1 MTTLR
6 LTFPR
11 STDPAAVVAAL
22 RSLVSFGGGR
32 AGWRQRPICLETWAG
47 AGSISH
53 LVTTSD
59 QAVVAALNAAL
70 PGLRIEKARR
80 PTNGLARDAAGS
92 SIRGPAHG
100 LIRTDIQTELATS
113 VLAALSGLG
122 QGETAVLQWLVV
134 PLKRRRL
141 LPVHHPRDRDP
152 QRRAKE
158 AETEVVALGRIA
170 AWAVSPGRARQ
181 LMQRVARAL
190 VQASGPGAG
199 LTMRRSQRVP
209 VQVLAQRPPWP
220 IWPSH
225 LNLSELAGVV
235 GWPIGAGITPGL
247 ARGACRQLPLP
258 VGWPDSGPALG
269 RSNYPGSDRT
279 LRLGTTGRLRHL
291 HVIGPTGVG
300 KSTLLVHLIA
310 QDLRAGRGLVVL
322 DPIGDLTAAVA
333 ERTPPDRLGDIVVVD
348 PTDADRPVGFN
359 LLAGSDPLRLVEF
372 TLAVFA
378 RLFASS
384 WGPRTA
390 DILRASLLTLSAQPE
405 ATLSDLPELLTN
417 PGWRRRLV
425 APVMDQRLLAGF
437 WTWYEELSAAER
449 SAAIAPVL
457 NKVRSFLLR
466 PTVTRTL
473 CHAKGTLEF
482 GQVLSHRRVV
492 IVRLA
497 KGLIGEDTASL
508 IGGLLLARLWQSVLA
523 RAAVAPPRRQPV
535 FIYLDEFQDY
545 LRLPVGLGDMLAQA
559 RGLGVGVVM
568 AHQHL
573 RQLPEAVRAD
583 VLANVGS
590 RVIFQPGADDARVL
604 AGDLQPHLTDADLKG
619 LGAREVVAKVATAD
633 RRLPP
638 ATGTTLPPDPPLQP
652 AEQVLAASRASYGRP
667 LPTSPAGIEPV
678 ESPVGRRRRA
688 GSQP

>member
-1 MTTLR
+1 MTTQR
-6 LTFPR
+6 LTFPG
-11 STDPAAVVAAL
+11 STDPASVVAAL
-22 RSLVSFGGGR
+22 RSLVSFSGGR
-32 AGWRQRPICLETWAG
+32 AGWRQRPICLETWAS

-59 QAVVAALNAAL
+59 RAVVAALNAAL

-80 PTNGLARDAAGS
+80 PTDGLAGAAAGA

-100 LIRTDIQTELATS
+100 LIRIDIQAEVAAS
-113 VLAALSGLG
+113 VLAGLTGLG

-141 LPVHHPRDRDP
+141 LPVHHPRDHDP
-152 QRRAKE
+152 ERRAKE
-158 AETEVVALGRIA
+158 SETEVVAVGRIA
-170 AWAVSPGRARQ
+170 AWAFSPGRAGQ
-181 LMQRVARAL
+181 LTQQVARAL
-190 VQASGPGAG
+190 VQASGAGAG
-199 LTMRRSQRVP
+199 LTVRRSQRVP
-209 VQVLAQRPPWP
+209 ARVLAQRPPWP

-225 LNLSELAGVV
+225 LNLAELAGVV
-235 GWPIGAGITPGL
+235 GWPIGAGVTPGL
-247 ARGACRQLPLP
+247 SRGACRQLPLP
-258 VGWPDSGPALG
+258 VGWPDSGPVLG
-269 RSNYPGSDRT
+269 SSNYPGSDRT
-279 LRLGTTGRLRHL
+279 LRLGTNGRLRHL

-310 QDLRAGRGLVVL
+310 QDLRAGRGLVVF
-322 DPIGDLTAAVA
+322 DPIGDLAAAVA

-348 PTDADRPVGFN
+348 PTETKRPVGFN
-359 LLAGSDPLRLVEF
+359 LLAGPDPQRLVEF

-390 DILRASLLTLSAQPE
+390 DILRASLLTLSAQPG
-405 ATLSDLPELLTN
+405 ATLNDLPELLTN
-417 PGWRRRLV
+417 SGYRRRLV

-437 WTWYEELSAAER
+437 WTWYEDLSAAER

-466 PTVTRTL
+466 PAVTRTL
-473 CHAKGTLEF
+473 CHAEGTLEF

-523 RAAVAPPRRQPV
+523 RAAVEPPRRPV

-604 AGDLQPHLTDADLKG
+604 ARDLQPHLTDADLKG
-619 LGAREVVAKVATAD
+619 LGAREIVATVATAD

-638 ATGTTLPPDPPLQP
+638 ATGTTLPPDPSLHP
-652 AEQVLAASRASYGRP
+652 AEKVLTASRASFGRP
-667 LPTSPAGIEPV
+667 LPDSPARIELA